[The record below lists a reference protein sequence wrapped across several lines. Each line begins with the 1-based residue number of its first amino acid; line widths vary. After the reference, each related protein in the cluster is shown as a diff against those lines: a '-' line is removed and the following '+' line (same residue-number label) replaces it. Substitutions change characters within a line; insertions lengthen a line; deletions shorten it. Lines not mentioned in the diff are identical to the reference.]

1 MGLRDRTFSKWPKR
15 LRPRRQQGPA
25 AKPHPLA
32 RHHADAWHALSA
44 EATLTALKTDMNGL
58 SEAEA
63 EDRLVRVGRN
73 VLPETPPPS
82 VLTLFL
88 RQFRNP
94 FIYVLL
100 VASLISCLVAEWL
113 DAAFIGAVLL
123 INALIGTVQEWQ
135 AQNSAAALRRLLI
148 SRVTVIRDAE
158 SREIPSTELV
168 PGDLIMLESGMR
180 VPADLRLLQ
189 TEGVEIDESA
199 LTGESAP
206 VVKRAHAL
214 HARETLLAE
223 RSNMAFAGTMITH
236 GRATGIVTAT
246 AQHSE
251 VGGLAAS
258 LSGAST
264 PKPPLVQRMERFTYQ
279 LGFALAGIIAII
291 TVAQYLHGTP
301 PSELLLAAIA
311 LAVSA
316 IPEGLPVALTVA
328 LAVSV
333 NRMARRGVVVR
344 KLMAIEALGSCT
356 VVATDKTG
364 TLTVNQLTVNKLTFP
379 NGDESWTVTGEGAG
393 VEGYITPL
401 GHDGLELDRR
411 LVDRLCRIGL
421 LCNEAYLGRR
431 NGEWIHHGDPV
442 DVALL
447 VLAEKAGLSRVSI
460 AAQLPL
466 LARIA
471 YEPERGF
478 AATLHRDESDP
489 TERCLLCV
497 KGGPERVLSMCSQ
510 IATRDGAAELDEVEA
525 GATAASLAREG
536 FRVLALADAQIE
548 RDADR
553 EFSENDLKGLTLIG
567 FVGIIDPP
575 RPEAKAA
582 IEACH
587 RAGLRVCM
595 VTGDHGETARA
606 VSRAVGIGGDDPR
619 VLTGSDLRTLPAAQA
634 SEPLKLIRRTDVFA
648 RVEPHQKLD
657 IVQYLQNAGE
667 FVAVTGDGIND
678 APALANAHVGVAM
691 GLHGTD
697 VARENADV
705 VLTDDNFASLVAGI
719 EEGRIAYQNVRK
731 VIFLLISTGAAE
743 IVLFL
748 LTALTGLPLP
758 LTAVQLLWLNLVT
771 NGVQDVALAFD
782 PAEGREMDRPPRP
795 PKQPIFDGLMIRRV
809 LLSALMMGVLGF
821 LVFGWLI
828 ATGSGESTA
837 RNVLLLLMVLFEN
850 VQAFNSRSETRS
862 ILLNQSPFRNPFLFF
877 GILAALL
884 IHLTALYAPPLQLI
898 LQTAPIGPLE
908 WAVLIALAIG
918 QLAVVEVEK
927 WARARLKGRSKRAG
941 GQAEHER

>member
-1 MGLRDRTFSKWPKR
+1 MKRIDWLRLGRRRRRTAS
-15 LRPRRQQGPA
+15 
-25 AKPHPLA
+25 KPHALA
-32 RHHADAWHALSA
+32 QRQAGAWHALPA
-44 EATLTALKTDMNGL
+44 EAVLTALRTDMNGL
-58 SEAEA
+58 TEAEA

-82 VLTLFL
+82 ITALFL

-100 VASLISCLVAEWL
+100 VASVISCLVAEWL
-113 DAAFIGAVLL
+113 DAAFIAAVLL
-123 INALIGTVQEWQ
+123 INALIGTIQELQ

-158 SREIPSTELV
+158 SRDIPSTELV

-189 TEGVEIDESA
+189 TEGFEIDESA

-206 VVKRAHAL
+206 VVKRAQVVHS
-214 HARETLLAE
+214 EDTLLAE
-223 RSNMAFAGTMITH
+223 RSNMAFAGTMVTH
-236 GRATGIVTAT
+236 GRATGLVTAT
-246 AQHSE
+246 AQLTE

-279 LGFALAGIIAII
+279 LGIALAGIIVVI
-291 TVAQYLHGTP
+291 TVVQYLHGTP

-328 LAVSV
+328 LAISV

-344 KLMAIEALGSCT
+344 KLVAIEALGSCT

-364 TLTVNQLTVNKLTFP
+364 TLTVNQLTVNKLAFLD
-379 NGDESWTVTGEGAG
+379 NDESWAVSGEGAG
-393 VEGYITPL
+393 VEGYITPM
-401 GHDGLELDRR
+401 GHDRIELDRR
-411 LVDRLCRIGL
+411 LVDRLCRVGL

-447 VLAEKAGLSRVSI
+447 VLAEKAGLNRVNI

-478 AATLHRDESDP
+478 AATLHRDEDDADGG
-489 TERCLLCV
+489 CLLCV
-497 KGGPERVLSMCSQ
+497 KGAPERVLSMCSQ
-510 IATRDGAAELDEVEA
+510 SATLDGTAELNNA
-525 GATAASLAREG
+525 IAAASAASLAREG
-536 FRVLALADAQIE
+536 YRVLALADAQIT
-548 RDADR
+548 RGADR
-553 EFSENDLKGLTLIG
+553 ELVESDLKGLTLIG

-575 RPEAKAA
+575 RAEAKGAIAA
-582 IEACH
+582 CR

-595 VTGDHGETARA
+595 VTGDHSETARA
-606 VSRAVGIGGDDPR
+606 VSLAVGIGGDDPR
-619 VLTGSDLRTLPAAQA
+619 VLTGAELRTLPAGQ
-634 SEPLKLIRRTDVFA
+634 SSQPHSLLQRTDVFA

-657 IVQYLQNAGE
+657 IVRSLQNAGE

-691 GLHGTD
+691 GLRGTD

-719 EEGRIAYQNVRK
+719 EEGRIAYQNIRK

-748 LTALTGLPLP
+748 LTSLTGLPLP

-782 PAEGREMDRPPRP
+782 PAEGGEMTRPPRP
-795 PKQPIFDGLMIRRV
+795 PRQPIFDPLMIQRV
-809 LLSALMMGVLGF
+809 ALSSLMMGVLGF
-821 LVFGWLI
+821 LVFDWLI
-828 ATGSGESTA
+828 TSGADEMSA
-837 RNVLLLLMVLFEN
+837 RNTLLLLMVLFEN

-862 ILLNQSPFRNPFLFF
+862 ILLSHSPFRNPFLFF
-877 GILAALL
+877 GIVAALL
-884 IHLTALYAPPLQLI
+884 IHVAALYTPPLQLV
-898 LQTAPIGPLE
+898 LQTAPVGPLE
-908 WAVLIALAIG
+908 WVIVIALAMG
-918 QLAVVEVEK
+918 QLAVVEGEK
-927 WARARLKGRSKRAG
+927 WARAYWGKRTNRITG
-941 GQAEHER
+941 